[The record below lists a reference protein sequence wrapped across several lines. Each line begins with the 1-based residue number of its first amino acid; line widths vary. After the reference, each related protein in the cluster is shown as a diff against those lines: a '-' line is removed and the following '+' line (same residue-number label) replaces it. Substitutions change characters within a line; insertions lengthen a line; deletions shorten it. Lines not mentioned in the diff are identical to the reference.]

1 MKNLVTKLGNS
12 PQLEKDLFSTKTE
25 GVFIGTNLGGIRTKR
40 VRNKFMRTEDE

>member
-25 GVFIGTNLGGIRTKR
+25 GVFYWHKLKGGLEPKGFVTSS
-40 VRNKFMRTEDE
+40 